1 MLVRMLGDQAE
12 LNEQLAALDRAIEV
26 NPRCIEAYDMKAL
39 CLGRAKRYD
48 EARQA
53 CQATVWDGEVPL
65 LLRGRA
71 AWVEAERGQLTEA
84 MSLMRTALAEDPNYY
99 WGWESLA
106 KWARELGA
114 KADYCEAAGNLV
126 RLSPRNSIAH
136 GYLAEAL
143 WRQGEKETALERI
156 QQAVRLDL
164 HYDWGWDS
172 LRDWTHELK
181 RRELPIAF
189 ARQMTERQP
198 HEPRAWLLLAQ
209 ALDAPAE
216 RDDQLAAL
224 DKSLALQPR
233 NEDAYDLKAVTLT
246 QMERFDEALQAC
258 EAPVWQGDIPFSLRG
273 RAAWAEH
280 ERGNRPEA
288 IERMRAVL
296 ADNADYYWGWEHLGK
311 WAHESGDLA
320 GYRTASENLAHRA
333 AQRHRAGLCRRCFV
347 ETWRQGRGPGA
358 RARIPAHRSRLYL
371 GLGLAARVDAQ
382 LDRRDAAIAFARQ
395 LTEQRPKEARSWLM
409 LGQVL
414 SEPNEADERLAALD
428 QAIQLNPRLED
439 AHDLKAYSLARRE
452 RYDEA
457 RQACA
462 APVWN
467 GQPPLILRGRAA
479 WIEAERGETEEAIRL
494 MKATVADSP
503 DYYWGWENLA
513 DWSRR
518 EDANDDYLQASEN
531 LVRLAPNDAI
541 PYGYRGDACRRKGDR
556 AGGKADFRHAQE
568 LDPTYRYGGQQLFD
582 MQLADGELDDAAR
595 TLSVL
600 KEHASDEFSAARA
613 VQLEAARGQRDEAI
627 ASLQA
632 LCVTKMEGGWP
643 LEAAVAAL
651 DKAGWKDDAERVLRE
666 SLDLPDAPAHVG
678 SLWIDRHVERKDWR
692 CAQRFESLLQR
703 GESGRSLV
711 IRYVKALAK
720 AKVSAPL
727 HECIRR
733 HGAALRDSTSDW
745 ANVGYCFATL
755 EDYRNA
761 ADWMRDWSERR
772 DAQPWMF
779 INLAIALRGIGDNA
793 QANRVSRRALELTSD
808 YTSEYHRVWLALDE
822 ALTGNSTA
830 AGEWFND
837 VKTDALDVTHKY
849 VHRLVETLLSVQQA
863 APAERS
869 SAFRRARQ
877 QLDEAVRTMVPLND
891 DRRAL
896 LAAYRRCVRRLAQ
909 DRGGVP
915 AFVWSRWRC
924 WRPQLP
930 PAKAPEKNGAVAAT
944 V

>member
-1 MLVRMLGDQAE
+1 MRGAGVERSASVD
-12 LNEQLAALDRAIEV
+12 
-26 NPRCIEAYDMKAL
+26 PR
-39 CLGRAKRYD
+39 
-48 EARQA
+48 
-53 CQATVWDGEVPL
+53 
-65 LLRGRA
+65 
-71 AWVEAERGQLTEA
+71 
-84 MSLMRTALAEDPNYY
+84 
-99 WGWESLA
+99 
-106 KWARELGA
+106 
-114 KADYCEAAGNLV
+114 
-126 RLSPRNSIAH
+126 
-136 GYLAEAL
+136 
-143 WRQGEKETALERI
+143 
-156 QQAVRLDL
+156 
-164 HYDWGWDS
+164 
-172 LRDWTHELK
+172 
-181 RRELPIAF
+181 
-189 ARQMTERQP
+189 
-198 HEPRAWLLLAQ
+198 
-209 ALDAPAE
+209 
-216 RDDQLAAL
+216 
-224 DKSLALQPR
+224 
-233 NEDAYDLKAVTLT
+233 
-246 QMERFDEALQAC
+246 
-258 EAPVWQGDIPFSLRG
+258 
-273 RAAWAEH
+273 
-280 ERGNRPEA
+280 
-288 IERMRAVL
+288 
-296 ADNADYYWGWEHLGK
+296 
-311 WAHESGDLA
+311 
-320 GYRTASENLAHRA
+320 
-333 AQRHRAGLCRRCFV
+333 RH
-347 ETWRQGRGPGA
+347 T
-358 RARIPAHRSRLYL
+358 
-371 GLGLAARVDAQ
+371 
-382 LDRRDAAIAFARQ
+382 
-395 LTEQRPKEARSWLM
+395 
-409 LGQVL
+409 
-414 SEPNEADERLAALD
+414 
-428 QAIQLNPRLED
+428 
-439 AHDLKAYSLARRE
+439 
-452 RYDEA
+452 
-457 RQACA
+457 
-462 APVWN
+462 
-467 GQPPLILRGRAA
+467 A

-531 LVRLAPNDAI
+531 WCAWLPTTPFPTAIAATPAVARAIAPAARPTSAMRKNSIPPIAMGATTVRHAAGRWRIGRRLAHAVRAEGTRSRRI
-541 PYGYRGDACRRKGDR
+541 FRRTRGAT
-556 AGGKADFRHAQE
+556 GGGA
-568 LDPTYRYGGQQLFD
+568 
-582 MQLADGELDDAAR
+582 
-595 TLSVL
+595 
-600 KEHASDEFSAARA
+600 
-613 VQLEAARGQRDEAI
+613 GQRDEAI
-627 ASLQA
+627 ANLQA
-632 LCVTKMEGGWP
+632 LCVTKMDSGWP

-733 HGAALRDSTSDW
+733 HGEALRDSTSDW

-877 QLDEAVRTMVPLND
+877 QLDDAMRTMVPLND

-930 PAKAPEKNGAVAAT
+930 PAKAPEKNGALVKTQPPRITRITRIKDKEENRKKSANFFHFCL
-944 V
+944 